1 MRPGVRRMLESK
13 MVESVECMSY
23 RVLDV
28 VRRKRGSEVF
38 VTIQLIPAKGDGII
52 YERLF
57 FWFDR
62 DCFRAVRNFVA
73 GDDLPESA
81 TFVV

>member
-1 MRPGVRRMLESK
+1 MRPGVRRMLERK

-28 VRRKRGSEVF
+28 VRVKRGSEVL
-38 VTIQLIPAKGDGII
+38 VMIQLIPVKEEGFI

-57 FWFDR
+57 FWFDG

-73 GDDLPESA
+73 CDDFPESA
-81 TFVV
+81 TLVV